1 MFVQNMGFTQT
12 IISTLAVIVLMIVTL
27 SLNESVFKETD
38 LSKPLGSVCNYVAGS
53 LSPVSGEQL
62 MDSRELLYGTF
73 SVRGANISALILSSI
88 AFGIAYFAKS
98 IDLDMES
105 KYQVGSYM
113 LYGKPREYISGIFF
127 RLCAAG
133 AALAM
138 TVSTLLVVPALG
150 IDAMSIA
157 GVNRSLTVPA
167 ACKDL
172 GPTQLERYNLLSS
185 VLVLSASSVVAVG
198 FMVYAIKYDA
208 KASAPQ

>member
-98 IDLDMES
+98 IDLIWNLNTKWVRTCCMASPVNTFPEFS
-105 KYQVGSYM
+105 FVFVLQV
-113 LYGKPREYISGIFF
+113 
-127 RLCAAG
+127 
-133 AALAM
+133 
-138 TVSTLLVVPALG
+138 LLWP
-150 IDAMSIA
+150 
-157 GVNRSLTVPA
+157 
-167 ACKDL
+167 
-172 GPTQLERYNLLSS
+172 
-185 VLVLSASSVVAVG
+185 
-198 FMVYAIKYDA
+198 
-208 KASAPQ
+208 